1 MHSCTFFQDLYYYYF
16 YNYYHYS
23 FPEVIMDQRKLG
35 TQGLVVPAMGLGCM
49 GMSEFYGHADEKQSI
64 ATIHRARELGINFL
78 DTSDMYG
85 RGHNEKL
92 LRKALSGRRN
102 EFIVATKFGVL
113 RGDDGSFA
121 GVSGR
126 PDYVRTAC
134 EGSLRR
140 LGVDHIDLYYQHR
153 VDKEV
158 PIEDTVGEMSRLV
171 EEGKVVYLGM
181 SEAGAE
187 TLRRASSVYPI
198 SALQTEYS
206 LWTRDP
212 EEKIIPTCREL
223 GIGFVPYSPLGRAF
237 LAGKITEQEGY
248 SEEGD
253 ARLARFPR
261 FQGENFEKN
270 MDLVRGL
277 MAFAEDKGCTP
288 GQVAL
293 AWVMA
298 QGEDM
303 APIPGTTKV
312 KHLEENVAA
321 LNFELSEDDLK
332 KLADLFPPGAAVG
345 DRYFEGGMQMIDE

>member
-1 MHSCTFFQDLYYYYF
+1 
-16 YNYYHYS
+16 
-23 FPEVIMDQRKLG
+23 
-35 TQGLVVPAMGLGCM
+35 MGLGCM
-49 GMSEFYGHADEKQSI
+49 GMSEFYGHADEQQSI
-64 ATIHRARELGINFL
+64 ATIHRSLELGINFL

-85 RGHNEKL
+85 RGHNEEL
-92 LRKALSGRRN
+92 LRKAVAGKRS
-102 EFIVATKFGVL
+102 EFVIATKFGVL
-113 RGDDGSFA
+113 RGDYGIFT

-126 PDYVRTAC
+126 PDYVRSAC
-134 EGSLRR
+134 EGSLQR

-171 EEGKVVYLGM
+171 EEGKVIYLGM
-181 SEAGAE
+181 SEAGPE

-237 LAGKITEQEGY
+237 LAGKITDPEGY
-248 SEEGD
+248 ATKGD
-253 ARLARFPR
+253 ARSERFPR
-261 FQGENFEKN
+261 FQGENFDKN
-270 MDLVRGL
+270 MELVSNL
-277 MAFAEDKGCTP
+277 KAVAQEKGCTP
-288 GQVAL
+288 GQLAL

-298 QGEDM
+298 QGVDM
-303 APIPGTTKV
+303 APIPGTTKI
-312 KHLEENVAA
+312 KHLEENAA
-321 LNFELSEDDLK
+321 AADIVLSVEELKE
-332 KLADLFPPGAAVG
+332 LADLFPPGVAAG

>member
-1 MHSCTFFQDLYYYYF
+1 
-16 YNYYHYS
+16 
-23 FPEVIMDQRKLG
+23 MDQRKLG
-35 TQGLVVPAMGLGCM
+35 TQGLVVSAMGLGCM
-49 GMSEFYGHADEKQSI
+49 GMSEFYGHADEQQSI
-64 ATIHRARELGINFL
+64 AAIHRSLELGINFL

-85 RGHNEKL
+85 MGHNESL
-92 LRKALSGRRN
+92 LGKAVAGMRN
-102 EFIVATKFGVL
+102 RFIIATKFGVM
-113 RGDDGSFA
+113 RGDDGSFT

-181 SEAGAE
+181 SEAGPD
-187 TLRRASSVYPI
+187 TLRRASDVFPV

-206 LWTRDP
+206 LWSRDP

-237 LAGKITEQEGY
+237 LAGKITDQEEY
-248 SEEGD
+248 AKEGD
-253 ARLARFPR
+253 ARSERFPR
-261 FQGENFEKN
+261 FQGENFDKN
-270 MDLVRGL
+270 MKLVSKLKAAAG
-277 MAFAEDKGCTP
+277 EKGCTT
-288 GQVAL
+288 GQMAL

-298 QGEDM
+298 QGEDLV
-303 APIPGTTKV
+303 PIPGTTRI
-312 KHLEENVAA
+312 KHLEENAA
-321 LNFELSEDDLK
+321 ATDIVLSVEELKELTDI
-332 KLADLFPPGAAVG
+332 FPLGAAVG
-345 DRYFEGGMQMIDE
+345 ERYFEHGMMMVEE

>member
-1 MHSCTFFQDLYYYYF
+1 M
-16 YNYYHYS
+16 N
-23 FPEVIMDQRKLG
+23 QRKLG
-35 TQGLVVPAMGLGCM
+35 TQGLVVSSMGLGCM
-49 GMSEFYGHADEKQSI
+49 GMSEFYGHADEQQSI
-64 ATIHRARELGINFL
+64 ATIHRALELGINFL

-85 RGHNEKL
+85 MGHNEEL
-92 LRKALSGRRN
+92 LRKAVAGNRS
-102 EFIVATKFGVL
+102 EFVIATKFGVL
-113 RGDDGSFA
+113 RGDDGSFT

-140 LGVDHIDLYYQHR
+140 LGIDHIDLYYQHR

-171 EEGKVVYLGM
+171 EEGKVAYLGM
-181 SEAGAE
+181 SEAGPD
-187 TLRRASSVYPI
+187 TLRRASTVHPI

-237 LAGKITEQEGY
+237 LAGKITDQEEY
-248 SEEGD
+248 TKEGD
-253 ARLARFPR
+253 ARSARFPR
-261 FQGENFEKN
+261 FQGENFDKN
-270 MDLVRGL
+270 MELVVKL
-277 MAFAEDKGCTP
+277 KTVAEEKGCTP
-288 GQVAL
+288 GQLAL

-303 APIPGTTKV
+303 APIPGTTKI

-321 LNFELSEDDLK
+321 SDVALSEDDLK
-332 KLADLFPPGAAVG
+332 ELTEIFPPGSAAG
-345 DRYFEGGMQMIDE
+345 DRYFEHGMQMIDE

>member
-1 MHSCTFFQDLYYYYF
+1 
-16 YNYYHYS
+16 
-23 FPEVIMDQRKLG
+23 MDQRKLG
-35 TQGLVVPAMGLGCM
+35 TQGLVVSTMGLGCM
-49 GMSEFYGHADEKQSI
+49 GMSEFYGHADEQQSI
-64 ATIHRARELGINFL
+64 AAIHRSLELGINFL

-85 RGHNEKL
+85 MGHNESL
-92 LRKALSGRRN
+92 LGKAVAGMRN
-102 EFIVATKFGVL
+102 RFIIATKFGVM
-113 RGDDGSFA
+113 RGDDGSFT

-181 SEAGAE
+181 SEAGPD
-187 TLRRASSVYPI
+187 TLRRASDVFPV

-206 LWTRDP
+206 LWSRDP

-237 LAGKITEQEGY
+237 LAGKITDQEEY
-248 SEEGD
+248 AKEGD
-253 ARLARFPR
+253 ARSERFPR
-261 FQGENFEKN
+261 FQGENFDKN
-270 MDLVRGL
+270 MKLVSKLKAAAG
-277 MAFAEDKGCTP
+277 EKGCTT
-288 GQVAL
+288 GQMAL

-298 QGEDM
+298 QGEDLV
-303 APIPGTTKV
+303 PIPGTTRI
-312 KHLEENVAA
+312 KHLEENAEATDIV
-321 LNFELSEDDLK
+321 LSVEELKELTDI
-332 KLADLFPPGAAVG
+332 FPLGAAVG
-345 DRYFEGGMQMIDE
+345 ERYFEHGMMMVEE